1 MIGRRRAGCGQ
12 SVVTLVPICH
22 MRGFYKHIW
31 TDSSEVGGRGFAS
44 LKDSKYI

>member
-1 MIGRRRAGCGQ
+1 MIGRGRAGCGQ

-22 MRGFYKHIW
+22 MRGFYKHIR
-31 TDSSEVGGRGFAS
+31 TDCSEGRGGFAS